1 MMLLGAEFGPLMDGI
16 EIELVAE
23 GLKIKHENLMVS
35 WILFVDDISLVSL
48 DIQQLKRC

>member
-1 MMLLGAEFGPLMDGI
+1 MMLLGTEFGPLMDGI

-35 WILFVDDISLVSL
+35 
-48 DIQQLKRC
+48 